1 MPKFTPWFDAKLH
14 SPAHEGWYDCKECN
28 ARHYFKDGLWSRDKK
43 SLRVGP
49 MSSRKMHWRGLERPS
64 LKSLLA
70 LCDPNLPRSKEEQEW
85 LDMVP
90 VGREFGS
97 PDYERLMEEDSRK
110 IQDNLMHLVSKCRGL
125 YDPQRD
131 PLDDKKVRKDASNVQ
146 AALKE
151 LGFDVTVED
160 AATVWVR
167 HSNSLCAGWMA
178 GAETIKHA
186 KLALI
191 SYCALGTD
199 DFMRRVQEQPLQD
212 KFDADIRRSLKEV
225 VQGKIMRFKFGKST
239 KE

>member
-1 MPKFTPWFDAKLH
+1 
-14 SPAHEGWYDCKECN
+14 
-28 ARHYFKDGLWSRDKK
+28 
-43 SLRVGP
+43 
-49 MSSRKMHWRGLERPS
+49 MSSRKMHWRGLEGPP

-70 LCDPNLPRSKEEQEW
+70 QSGPNIPRSKEEQEW

-225 VQGKIMRFKFGKST
+225 VQGKIMHYKFGKFT
-239 KE
+239 KG